1 MKRTFTKA
9 AAFALASGALMQAQV
24 VQAQAQA
31 GCVDQADLSGA
42 AIYAM
47 PLVSQALDRTCANEL
62 SPDGFWATEGAAFT
76 AKFAGLQERS
86 WPGMSRIFGVFMEKS
101 MAQESGDANPLA
113 GILNPNDP
121 EGMSVF
127 RPLIDAVLVEQIAG
141 SIKTADCK
149 KVERGMSL
157 VAPLP
162 PENIG
167 ALVGFIA
174 DMADLKEPDVCPYT
188 GDE

>member
-24 VQAQAQA
+24 AHAQAA
-31 GCVDQADLSGA
+31 CVDQADLSDA

-47 PLVSQALDRTCANEL
+47 PLVSRALDLTCANEL

-76 AKFAGLQERS
+76 AKFAGLQESS
-86 WPGMSRIFGVFMEKS
+86 WPGMSRMFGVFMDKT
-101 MAQESGDANPLA
+101 MAKEGGEANPLA
-113 GILNPNDP
+113 GLLNPGDP
-121 EGMSVF
+121 ESMSVF

-141 SIKTADCK
+141 SIKPADCQ
-149 KVERGMSL
+149 KVERAMAL

-167 ALVGFIA
+167 GLVSFIA
-174 DMADLKEPDVCPYT
+174 DMADVKDPEVCPFT
-188 GDE
+188 GDQ